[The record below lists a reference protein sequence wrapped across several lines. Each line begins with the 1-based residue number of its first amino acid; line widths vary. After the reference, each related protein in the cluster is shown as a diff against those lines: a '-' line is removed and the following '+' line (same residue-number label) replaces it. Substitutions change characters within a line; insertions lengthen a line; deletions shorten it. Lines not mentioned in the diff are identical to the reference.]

1 MPRAPLSQHEIQA
14 FREKICR
21 VATERFAGKGYA
33 GVTLR
38 GLAMELGCS
47 PMNLYRYF
55 RNKEEIFA
63 AVRAAAFGRFADALE
78 PVARAEPDPLE
89 RLLALGLAYLR
100 YGREAS
106 DDYRIMFELA
116 QGDLPDGTGPAK
128 EEQRAWQ
135 VLRQAVQ
142 DAVRTGQLA
151 GDTGTLAHILW
162 ASLHGLVALDLAGK
176 LQLGRRFEDLS
187 EPMLQT
193 LRRGA
198 AVTARQE
205 RAGGA

>member
-1 MPRAPLSQHEIQA
+1 LPRAPLTQQEIES
-14 FREKICR
+14 FREAIVR

-38 GLAMELGCS
+38 GLATELGCS

-78 PVARAEPDPLE
+78 PVARSEREPLE
-89 RLLALGLAYLR
+89 RLHALGLAYLR
-100 YGREAS
+100 HGGDAP

-116 QGDLPDGTGPAK
+116 QRDPPDYPAAI
-128 EEQRAWQ
+128 EEEKRAWK
-135 VLRQAVQ
+135 VLREAVQ
-142 DAVRTGQLA
+142 DAVRAGYLA
-151 GDTGTLAHILW
+151 GDTNTLAHLFW
-162 ASLHGLVALDLAGK
+162 AGLHGLVALQLAGK
-176 LQLGRRFEDLS
+176 LQIGRRFEDLC

-198 AVTARQE
+198 AALALPDR
-205 RAGGA
+205 GGL

>member
-1 MPRAPLSQHEIQA
+1 MPRAPLTQQEIET
-14 FREKICR
+14 FREAICR

-38 GLAMELGCS
+38 GLAAELGCS

-55 RNKEEIFA
+55 RNKAEIFA

-78 PVARAEPDPLE
+78 PVARAERDPLE
-89 RLLALGLAYLR
+89 RLHALGLAYLR
-100 YGREAS
+100 HGREAP

-116 QGDLPDGTGPAK
+116 QRDPPDYPAAVK
-128 EEQRAWQ
+128 EEQRAWK
-135 VLRQAVQ
+135 VLREAVQ
-142 DAVRTGQLA
+142 DAVRAGHLA
-151 GDTGTLAHILW
+151 GDISTVAHVFW
-162 ASLHGLVALDLAGK
+162 AGLHGLVALQLAGK

-187 EPMLQT
+187 EPMLQA

-198 AVTARQE
+198 AAPAHPDR
-205 RAGGA
+205 GGE